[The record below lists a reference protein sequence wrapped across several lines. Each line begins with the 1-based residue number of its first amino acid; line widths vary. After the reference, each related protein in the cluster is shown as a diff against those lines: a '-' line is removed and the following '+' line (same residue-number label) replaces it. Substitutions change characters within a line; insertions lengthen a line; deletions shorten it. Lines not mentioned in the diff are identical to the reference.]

1 MTCKWKAF
9 CKQGETCVAHEG
21 YDIWRCTAFKGNG
34 TIANEVERF
43 NALDVLKVMEMV
55 KKPHTNEEWLKSL
68 STEELA
74 EFLADKCNEVVDTV
88 LYDASCNIDDVD
100 QDDYWYRKT
109 DFVEWLKEMHKDS

>member
-1 MTCKWKAF
+1 MTCKLKMF

-21 YDIWRCTAFKGNG
+21 YDVWRCTAFKENG
-34 TIANEVERF
+34 TI
-43 NALDVLKVMEMV
+43 
-55 KKPHTNEEWLKSL
+55 TNEEWLKSL

-88 LYDASCNIDDVD
+88 LSDASCNIDDAD

-109 DFVEWLKEMHKDS
+109 DFVEWLKETHKDS